1 MGNPLFLPGEVAGK
15 RARDMGQIG
24 PPCGQG
30 AFRVALLLEC
40 FVQICDKAIVLD
52 GIHHTYLPPW
62 PPWPPWPHGYMPYP
76 GRRVGRFW
84 YAQNMDKHDNFIWKN
99 MITHGISRDSPGVRG
114 CIQLS
119 DKSKSNC
126 TTSKWWLAGH
136 WHSCDWLAASRKL
149 HFWPKPDRIWQDSR
163 TQIGASG
170 HVKQ

>member
-1 MGNPLFLPGEVAGK
+1 MGNPLFLPGKVAGK

-30 AFRVALLLEC
+30 AFRFALLLEC

-62 PPWPPWPHGYMPYP
+62 PPWNHNPMAICPIRGGVSEDSGMPKKWINVTISYE
-76 GRRVGRFW
+76 
-84 YAQNMDKHDNFIWKN
+84 KN
-99 MITHGISRDSPGVRG
+99 MINHGISRGSLGVRG

-126 TTSKWWLAGH
+126 ATSKWWLAGH
-136 WHSCDWLAASRKL
+136 WRSCDWFAASRKL

-163 TQIGASG
+163 TKIGASG